1 MDGLHKNGNG
11 IPRKNKK
18 EMVEIKNT
26 VKEVK
31 NPSMVSSVGLNV

>member
-1 MDGLHKNGNG
+1 MGCIRMEME

-18 EMVEIKNT
+18 KMVEIKNT